1 MKIKGHIFHCIHVF
15 FLISGGYKGFG
26 LAMMVDVFCG
36 ILSGSEFGTN
46 IKRWQ
51 GEEERVQ
58 NLVTIWNWFQLAFE
72 SLKWGSYVFLFFFFL
87 RQGQCFVAINPKVY
101 ADGFEDR
108 MQALMDQYRNLEP
121 VSMWY
126 VALTGMMEEE
136 IKCKTPEKGRG
147 GGLITHTDR
156 HA

>member
-1 MKIKGHIFHCIHVF
+1 MKIKGHIFHCIHVFF

-58 NLVTIWNWFQLAFE
+58 NLVTI
-72 SLKWGSYVFLFFFFL
+72 
-87 RQGQCFVAINPKVY
+87 
-101 ADGFEDR
+101 
-108 MQALMDQYRNLEP
+108 
-121 VSMWY
+121 
-126 VALTGMMEEE
+126 
-136 IKCKTPEKGRG
+136 
-147 GGLITHTDR
+147 
-156 HA
+156 

>member
-1 MKIKGHIFHCIHVF
+1 MYEDQGTHFPLHTCFFF

-58 NLVTIWNWFQLAFE
+58 NLVTI
-72 SLKWGSYVFLFFFFL
+72 
-87 RQGQCFVAINPKVY
+87 
-101 ADGFEDR
+101 
-108 MQALMDQYRNLEP
+108 
-121 VSMWY
+121 
-126 VALTGMMEEE
+126 
-136 IKCKTPEKGRG
+136 
-147 GGLITHTDR
+147 
-156 HA
+156 

>member
-1 MKIKGHIFHCIHVF
+1 MFF

-58 NLVTIWNWFQLAFE
+58 NLVTIFSACL
-72 SLKWGSYVFLFFFFL
+72 
-87 RQGQCFVAINPKVY
+87 
-101 ADGFEDR
+101 
-108 MQALMDQYRNLEP
+108 
-121 VSMWY
+121 
-126 VALTGMMEEE
+126 
-136 IKCKTPEKGRG
+136 
-147 GGLITHTDR
+147 
-156 HA
+156 

>member
-1 MKIKGHIFHCIHVF
+1 MFFF

-58 NLVTIWNWFQLAFE
+58 TLVTI
-72 SLKWGSYVFLFFFFL
+72 
-87 RQGQCFVAINPKVY
+87 
-101 ADGFEDR
+101 
-108 MQALMDQYRNLEP
+108 
-121 VSMWY
+121 
-126 VALTGMMEEE
+126 
-136 IKCKTPEKGRG
+136 
-147 GGLITHTDR
+147 
-156 HA
+156 

>member
-58 NLVTIWNWFQLAFE
+58 NLVTI
-72 SLKWGSYVFLFFFFL
+72 
-87 RQGQCFVAINPKVY
+87 
-101 ADGFEDR
+101 
-108 MQALMDQYRNLEP
+108 
-121 VSMWY
+121 
-126 VALTGMMEEE
+126 
-136 IKCKTPEKGRG
+136 
-147 GGLITHTDR
+147 
-156 HA
+156 